1 MTVRVAAGFLAILAA
16 GLIAAPVESSAGSGA
31 FAGSRAMQFQ
41 RGVQAPTSRPAV
53 GRPRPVAAP
62 GRVHAGHFKR
72 FRHRRAPVVVVVG
85 VPWYG
90 GYDDSTY
97 LAPDEQGPS
106 VSPPTEA
113 DTMRPPP
120 GCRAQAYK
128 VRSEDGGE
136 RSVEVVRC
144 W

>member
-1 MTVRVAAGFLAILAA
+1 MKSILAA
-16 GLIAAPVESSAGSGA
+16 VIPIG
-31 FAGSRAMQFQ
+31 
-41 RGVQAPTSRPAV
+41 
-53 GRPRPVAAP
+53 VAAL
-62 GRVHAGHFKR
+62 GGALAV
-72 FRHRRAPVVVVVG
+72 
-85 VPWYG
+85 YG

-106 VSPPTEA
+106 ISPPTES